1 MIRYTLKCDEGHSF
15 ESWFQSSEAYEAL
28 AKAGHLSCAVC
39 GSTDVSKTLMAPK
52 VKTSPDKSEEM
63 TPVQHN
69 PQSEVEKAMAELRQK
84 VEETS
89 DYVGE
94 KFTDEARA
102 MHLGEK
108 PERAIY
114 GEARPDQAK
123 SLIDDGVPLMP
134 LPFRPKQKSN

>member
-63 TPVQHN
+63 TPVLHN